1 MNNNGY
7 RIVVDAGHGGSDP
20 GAVSGNLR
28 EKDFTLKAANYMYNR
43 FKELGVPVAITR
55 DSDTTLSRAERLNTM
70 RNTFGNDSKV
80 LVLSNHI
87 NAGGGEGAEVVYP
100 LRTSS
105 TLPSMILN
113 EIGNRGQIKRKY
125 YQRVLPE
132 DPSRDYYYIMRETPN
147 TTALL
152 IEYGFIDNRNDQR
165 KLQNN
170 LLDYVEGVVEA
181 VANYIGVNYTRPGQ
195 TSSNTGNL
203 YTVKRGDTLYQIAKA
218 TNTTVQE
225 LKNINNLIS
234 NNLTIG
240 QTLIIP
246 NIDIPNT
253 PSNENE
259 YIVESGDTLSS
270 IANRFNTTVN
280 DLIEYNNLPTTI
292 LTIGQVLNIPNSS
305 ASNILYTVKRGD
317 TLYQIAN
324 SYGTTVN
331 AIRELNNLTSNTLS
345 IGQQLY
351 IPQSTTI
358 EETDFVVYQVK
369 PGDTLYAI
377 SKEYGTNPDAIK
389 DYNNLTS
396 NILSIGQTLQIP
408 VSETSSENTTYTVR
422 RGDTLYQ
429 IANTF
434 GISVVELMNLNNLS
448 STLLNVGDVLLVPS
462 RDTQN

>member
-28 EKDFTLKAANYMYNR
+28 EKDFTLKAANYMYDR

-100 LRTSS
+100 LRTSG

-113 EIGNRGQIKRKY
+113 EIGERGQIKRKY

-152 IEYGFIDNRNDQR
+152 IEYGFIDNPNDQR

-181 VANYIGVNYTRPGQ
+181 VSNYIGINYTPPGS
-195 TSSNTGNL
+195 TIPETDGL
-203 YTVKRGDTLYQIAKA
+203 YTVKRGDTLYSIAR
-218 TNTTVQE
+218 TYNTSVQE
-225 LKNINNLIS
+225 LRRLNGLTTDT
-234 NNLTIG
+234 LTIG
-240 QTLIIP
+240 QTLRVP
-246 NIDIPNT
+246 NIEVPET
-253 PSNENE
+253 PDENE
-259 YIVESGDTLSS
+259 YTVVSGDTLSK
-270 IANRFNTTVN
+270 IANQFNTTVN
-280 DLIEYNNLPTTI
+280 ELITYNNLPTTI
-292 LTIGQVLNIPNSS
+292 LSIGQVIKIPTIEP
-305 ASNILYTVKRGD
+305 SNVIYTVKRGD
-317 TLYQIAN
+317 TLYKIAN
-324 SYGTTVN
+324 TYSVSVDD
-331 AIRELNNLTSNTLS
+331 IKRLNNLTSDTLS

-351 IPQSTTI
+351 IPEGNTI
-358 EETDFVVYQVK
+358 EETDYIVYQVM
-369 PGDTLYAI
+369 PNDTLYSIA
-377 SKEYGTNPDAIK
+377 KRYETTPDAIK
-389 DYNNLTS
+389 EYNNLTS
-396 NILSIGQTLQIP
+396 NFLSIGQILQIP
-408 VSETSSENTTYTVR
+408 TEEITEENIIYTVK
-422 RGDTLYQ
+422 RGDTLYK
-429 IANTF
+429 IANNYGVTVSS
-434 GISVVELMNLNNLS
+434 IMNLNNLD
-448 STLLNVGDVLLVPS
+448 STLLSVGQTLLIPNKNN
-462 RDTQN
+462 DF